1 MTARKALSPEQGA
14 ALTTFKMANG
24 RYWKRA
30 LLKLWQEGGDE
41 NQPYL
46 RQLRNQFGPTWLM
59 RY

>member
-1 MTARKALSPEQGA
+1 M
-14 ALTTFKMANG
+14 TTFKMANG